1 MNFKNVNGD
10 IDQIHA
16 FQIESFNLHHYD
28 FFKLPTAKSLLLDQ
42 SLKKY
47 QKGPLIKVESIT
59 KAKNL
64 HDTFPSNE
72 EYARKAHLG
81 NISIHS
87 SFTILQNRH
96 VKLILWEVV
105 SQERL

>member
-1 MNFKNVNGD
+1 MQSLNF
-10 IDQIHA
+10 
-16 FQIESFNLHHYD
+16 
-28 FFKLPTAKSLLLDQ
+28 DQ

-47 QKGPLIKVESIT
+47 QKWPVIKVESIT
-59 KAKNL
+59 KAKNIY
-64 HDTFPSNE
+64 DIFSSIE

-96 VKLILWEVV
+96 VKIILWEVV